1 MKMFC
6 NKNKLKKNKIS
17 KNWVNKQKRDIY
29 VRQSKL
35 EGYRS
40 RAVYKLQEIQT
51 KFKVI
56 NNGMSIVDLGA
67 APGSWSEFISRKFK
81 NIKLVAIDLKELDKI
96 ENVIHIKGDFTDEI
110 TQKIIEKNF
119 DEKIDL
125 VVSDMAVNTT
135 GNKNVD
141 SLVTGELS
149 IEAMNFSLK
158 ILKKNGIFVSKIFMG
173 SSFNEIVD
181 SAKKNFK
188 EFHVYKPPSSRK
200 ESKENF
206 IICKNLR

>member
-1 MKMFC
+1 M
-6 NKNKLKKNKIS
+6 KKNKIS
-17 KNWVNKQKRDIY
+17 KNWINKQKRDIY

-96 ENVIHIKGDFTDEI
+96 ENVTHIKGDFTDEI
-110 TQKIIEKNF
+110 TQKKIEKNF
-119 DEKIDL
+119 DQKIDL
-125 VVSDMAVNTT
+125 VISDMAVNTT

>member
-1 MKMFC
+1 M
-6 NKNKLKKNKIS
+6 KKNKIS
-17 KNWVNKQKRDIY
+17 KNWINKQKRDIY

-96 ENVIHIKGDFTDEI
+96 ENVTHIKGDFTDEI
-110 TQKIIEKNF
+110 TQKKIENNF

-149 IEAMNFSLK
+149 IEAMNFSIK

>member
-1 MKMFC
+1 M
-6 NKNKLKKNKIS
+6 KKNKIS
-17 KNWVNKQKRDIY
+17 KNWINKQKRDIY

-56 NNGMSIVDLGA
+56 NNGMFIVDLGA

-96 ENVIHIKGDFTDEI
+96 ENVTHIKGDFTDEI
-110 TQKIIEKNF
+110 TQKKIEKNF

-158 ILKKNGIFVSKIFMG
+158 ILKKNGVFVSKIFMG